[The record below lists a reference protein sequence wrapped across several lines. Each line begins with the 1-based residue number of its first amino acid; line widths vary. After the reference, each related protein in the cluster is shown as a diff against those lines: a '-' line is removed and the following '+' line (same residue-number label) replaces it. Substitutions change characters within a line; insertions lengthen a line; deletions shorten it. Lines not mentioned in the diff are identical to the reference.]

1 MASTRLTRAH
11 TPRVLG
17 LFRLGTRLVRVRA
30 DDRASIDTTTYTSQ
44 APLDYNPSLSRVL
57 STNSVTPLAH
67 TYCALHLRANL
78 PSAKVA
84 RHSPSRSPSSNVF
97 PISTSQENSTIGRQ
111 LGDNWATI
119 GRQLGDNSPTI

>member
-97 PISTSQENSTIGRQ
+97 IRRLFDEDLTSIHGQLVVAERKEGYEERQ
-111 LGDNWATI
+111 RG
-119 GRQLGDNSPTI
+119 